1 MSKSDMSKINERGKP
16 YENTITVT
24 AIPVMNT
31 VVEDVFQYP
40 VVPNIDNHMSPKF
53 AEEKNISPIPA
64 PFIATGTNDN
74 SKDNS
79 NIKLYKVESDISVFN
94 CAKVEEEDNKNAEP
108 TNIKSNPTDSDDLL
122 DLERRLAELSKSNTE
137 NTNPKEY
144 SL

>member
-1 MSKSDMSKINERGKP
+1 MSKSDMPKINERGKP

-40 VVPNIDNHMSPKF
+40 VVPNIGNHMSPKF
-53 AEEKNISPIPA
+53 VEENFFSPMPA
-64 PFIATGTNDN
+64 PFTATET
-74 SKDNS
+74 SDNS
-79 NIKLYKVESDISVFN
+79 NIKLYNVESDISVFN
-94 CAKVEEEDNKNAEP
+94 CAKVEEDNKNAEP
-108 TNIKSNPTDSDDLL
+108 TNIKSNPNDSDDLL
-122 DLERRLAELSKSNTE
+122 ELERRLAELSKSNTE

>member
-1 MSKSDMSKINERGKP
+1 
-16 YENTITVT
+16 
-24 AIPVMNT
+24 
-31 VVEDVFQYP
+31 
-40 VVPNIDNHMSPKF
+40 MSPKF

-94 CAKVEEEDNKNAEP
+94 CAKVDEGSKNAEP
-108 TNIKSNPTDSDDLL
+108 TNIKSNPNDSDDLL
-122 DLERRLAELSKSNTE
+122 ELERRLAELSKSNTE